1 MKIAKKILVLTICFC
16 LGLGSVMVQNSVWA
30 KSKKIKLNK
39 TKVTIKVKKTVK
51 LKLKN
56 AKASKVKWTSSNKKV
71 AKVSKKGLVT
81 AKKAGKATIKAK
93 YKKKTYKAKIK
104 VVAKKKNVNK
114 EIPLPI
120 DGNELSQGIY
130 LVDKLYDGS
139 NILVSPSSI
148 NMALGMAANGADY
161 EAEASLEKYL
171 GRPIVQNNIRANNLI
186 NHPHDDS
193 LKYSNSF
200 WYKTGFVPENRF
212 KLDLEMYY
220 NADFYETPMNKVT
233 VDEVNNWCAQKT
245 DNRIKKIIDEGD
257 LDINSRSLVVNALLF
272 DGKWTDEFSSKAI
285 TKMNFSA
292 FDGKTYQVDMMKESL
307 DAYYENEYAQAFEK
321 TYGADAGYSFIGIL
335 PKEKGQFN
343 LSDLNIVSLL
353 KTKKNEDVNIGLPKF
368 EYGWNKSLK
377 KPLEETCIN
386 NVFDNFNPHFSK
398 ILSNTSLYVEDVI
411 HATNIK
417 VGEKGTEAA
426 AVTVIDLSAKSAL
439 HVPTKPHNVILNR
452 PFAYVIVDNAK
463 KEILFVGKVT
473 NFK

>member
-16 LGLGSVMVQNSVWA
+16 LGLGSVMVQDTVWA
-30 KSKKIKLNK
+30 KSKKVKMNK

-56 AKASKVKWTSSNKKV
+56 AKPSKVKWTSSNKKV
-71 AKVSKKGLVT
+71 AKVSKKGLVK
-81 AKKAGKATIKAK
+81 AKKVGKATIKAK

-104 VVAKKKNVNK
+104 VVANK
-114 EIPLPI
+114 YKVIPLPA

-220 NADFYETPMNKVT
+220 SADFYETPMNKVT
-233 VDEVNNWCAQKT
+233 VDDVNDWCAKKT
-245 DNRIKKIIDEGD
+245 DNRVKKIIDYKD
-257 LDINSRSLVVNALLF
+257 VNSRTISLVVNALLF
-272 DGKWTDEFSSKAI
+272 DGKWTVPFDTYDTVKMDFS
-285 TKMNFSA
+285 T
-292 FDGKTYQVDMMKESL
+292 FDGNKNRVDMMRDSL
-307 DAYYENEYAQAFEK
+307 SAYYENDYAKAFEK
-321 TYGADAGYSFIGIL
+321 TYGKDEGYSFIGIL
-335 PKEKGQFN
+335 PKEKGKFK
-343 LSDLNIVSLL
+343 LSDLHIVSLL
-353 KTKKNEDVNIGLPKF
+353 KKEKNEKVNIGLPKF
-368 EYGWNKSLK
+368 DYSWNHTLK
-377 KPLEETCIN
+377 ESLEETSIKSI
-386 NVFDNFNPHFSK
+386 FDQFNPHFPK
-398 ILSNTSLYVEDVI
+398 MLSDNLLYVDDII

-417 VGEKGTEAA
+417 VKEEGTEAA
-426 AVTVIDLSAKSAL
+426 AVTVIIMEPKS
-439 HVPTKPHNVILNR
+439 VVRPTVKPHSVVLNR
-452 PFAYVIVDNAK
+452 PFAYVIKDNAK
-463 KEILFVGKVT
+463 NEILFVGKVT
-473 NFK
+473 NIK